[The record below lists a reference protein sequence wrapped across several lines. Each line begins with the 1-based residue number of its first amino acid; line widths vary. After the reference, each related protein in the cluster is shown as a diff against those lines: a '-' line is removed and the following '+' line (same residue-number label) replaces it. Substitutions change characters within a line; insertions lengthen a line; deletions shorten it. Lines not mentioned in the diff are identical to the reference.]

1 MGKSE
6 RICFRCTREQKR
18 IIETNGKK
26 AGMGVSQ
33 YILQAAL
40 EKGDESGAGKRK
52 RVYDLA
58 VIQKELNKLEH
69 QIKLGAGHEELVE
82 QFKAVQEGVSALWLL
97 SK

>member
-6 RICFRCTREQKR
+6 RICLRCTKEQKR

-26 AGMGVSQ
+26 TGMGVSQ

-40 EKGDESGAGKRK
+40 EKGNESGAGKRK
-52 RVYDLA
+52 QVYDLA
-58 VIQKELNKLEH
+58 VFQKELNKLEH
-69 QIKLGAGHEELVE
+69 LLKLGAGDEELVK
-82 QFKAVQEGVSALWLL
+82 QFKVVQEGVSALWSS